1 MDSFVLLAYVSLA
14 ASRTLLQQLLACLN
28 FTLESEDLCF
38 WYEQKKI
45 ISINY
50 GCSTSSWKPWR
61 WVRFDMIL
69 FMRDIY
75 ISSNLNHLQNSL
87 AAAEHWVKDPNKHKN
102 SHKQCDERGI
112 SCCEYD
118 GKSMETVTTKC
129 SEFPNGGKAV
139 VEQILASEEINKSK
153 TAELWELQS
162 GILKMTSQVWQSQ
175 KRIHINT
182 NHSYHQPP

>member
-1 MDSFVLLAYVSLA
+1 MA
-14 ASRTLLQQLLACLN
+14 AVQAAENHGDEWGLT
-28 FTLESEDLCF
+28 
-38 WYEQKKI
+38 WYFSWGI
-45 ISINY
+45 Y
-50 GCSTSSWKPWR
+50 TSVPTWT
-61 WVRFDMIL
+61 
-69 FMRDIY
+69 
-75 ISSNLNHLQNSL
+75 HLQNSL

-118 GKSMETVTTKC
+118 RKSMETVTTKC

-139 VEQILASEEINKSK
+139 AEQILASEEINKSK

>member
-1 MDSFVLLAYVSLA
+1 MA
-14 ASRTLLQQLLACLN
+14 AVQAAENHGDEWGLT
-28 FTLESEDLCF
+28 
-38 WYEQKKI
+38 WYFSWGI
-45 ISINY
+45 Y
-50 GCSTSSWKPWR
+50 TSVPTW
-61 WVRFDMIL
+61 
-69 FMRDIY
+69 
-75 ISSNLNHLQNSL
+75 NHLQNSL